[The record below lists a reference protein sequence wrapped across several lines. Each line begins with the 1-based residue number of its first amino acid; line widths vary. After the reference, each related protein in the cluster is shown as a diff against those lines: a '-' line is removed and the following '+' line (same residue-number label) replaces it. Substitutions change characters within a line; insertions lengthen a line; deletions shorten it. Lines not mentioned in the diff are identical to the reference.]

1 MEYYLAVKK
10 NKVLV
15 QAETWINLKIIM
27 LWERVHTEES
37 DRSVLLCKIYMKF
50 WKGQSVMTTSV
61 FGQWLEVREEDDYK
75 WAWELW
81 GGNVNN

>member
-1 MEYYLAVKK
+1 M
-10 NKVLV
+10 
-15 QAETWINLKIIM
+15 I
-27 LWERVHTEES
+27 WERVHTEES
-37 DRSVLLCKIYMKF
+37 DCSVLLCKIYMKF
-50 WKGQSVMTTSV
+50 WKGQSVMTASV

>member
-1 MEYYLAVKK
+1 MEYYLAIKK

-15 QAETWINLKIIM
+15 QAVTWINVKIIM
-27 LWERVHTEES
+27 LGERVHTQES

-50 WKGQSVMTTSV
+50 WKGQSVMTASV

-75 WAWELW
+75 
-81 GGNVNN
+81 